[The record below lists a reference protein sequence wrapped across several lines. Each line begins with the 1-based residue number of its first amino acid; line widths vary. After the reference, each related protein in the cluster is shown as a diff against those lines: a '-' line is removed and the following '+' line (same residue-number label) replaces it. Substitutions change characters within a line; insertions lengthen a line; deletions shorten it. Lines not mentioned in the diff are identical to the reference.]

1 MSNVRSPP
9 LKLNQIKVSA
19 INKYLKT
26 FSLCGKRGGE
36 RIVGGWERG
45 KGGQRCEEIFNFKT
59 TFQKKAKMTRQI

>member
-36 RIVGGWERG
+36 RIVGGWEMG
-45 KGGQRCEEIFNFKT
+45 K
-59 TFQKKAKMTRQI
+59 